1 MKFKYLFFLAIL
13 FSSILYAQDVNT
25 DSPSSSQ
32 SKKILKGLII
42 GIRGGVKL
50 PEERIGTGPW
60 GGLYFN
66 MPTGK
71 GWSLQLEY
79 NIWVAER
86 DLREDLYT
94 PEWTMLVAYKW
105 NIKSIYIRMLGGIG
119 GISSSD
125 SWFGNKRDFLFSF
138 NIALN
143 VGFNFSQHIS
153 GFLQLRHQRAAEFSL
168 GHGGIAF
175 IPWLLGMGF
184 EFDF

>member
-1 MKFKYLFFLAIL
+1 MKFKYLFFFAIL
-13 FSSILYAQDVNT
+13 FSRILYAQDVNT
-25 DSPSSSQ
+25 DSPVSSQ
-32 SKKILKGLII
+32 SKKILGGLIV

-50 PEERIGTGPW
+50 PEERTGAGPW
-60 GGLYFN
+60 GGLYVN

-86 DLREDLYT
+86 DLPADMYA

-105 NIKSIYIRMLGGIG
+105 NIKIAYIRMLWGIG
-119 GISSSD
+119 GISSGE
-125 SWFGNKRDFLFSF
+125 SWFGDNRDFLFSI

-143 VGFNFSQHIS
+143 VGFNFSKHIS
-153 GFLQLRHQRAAEFSL
+153 GFLQIRHQRAANFNV
-168 GHGGIAF
+168 GGGVTF
-175 IPWLLGMGF
+175 IPWLLGIGF

>member
-1 MKFKYLFFLAIL
+1 MKFKYLFFFAIL

-25 DSPSSSQ
+25 DSQGSSQ
-32 SKKILKGLII
+32 SKKILKDLIV

-50 PEERIGTGPW
+50 PEERIGAGPW

-79 NIWVAER
+79 NIWVAEQ
-86 DLREDLYT
+86 DLRADLYT
-94 PEWTMLVAYKW
+94 PEWTMLVAYKL
-105 NIKSIYIRMLGGIG
+105 NFKNAYIRMLWGIG
-119 GISSSD
+119 GISSGE
-125 SWFGNKRDFLFSF
+125 SWFGGNRDFLFSF

-143 VGFNFSQHIS
+143 VGFNFSKYIS
-153 GFLQLRHQRAAEFSL
+153 GFLQLRHQRAAEFNV
-168 GHGGIAF
+168 GGGVTF
-175 IPWLLGMGF
+175 VPWLLGMGF

>member
-1 MKFKYLFFLAIL
+1 MKFKYLFFFAIL

-25 DSPSSSQ
+25 DSPGSSQ
-32 SKKILKGLII
+32 SKKILRRLII

-50 PEERIGTGPW
+50 PGERIDAGPW
-60 GGLYFN
+60 GGLYVN

-86 DLREDLYT
+86 DLRADLFA
-94 PEWTMLVAYKW
+94 PEWAMLVAYKW
-105 NIKSIYIRMLGGIG
+105 NIKRTYIRMLGGIG
-119 GISSSD
+119 GISSGE
-125 SWFGNKRDFLFSF
+125 SWFGGNRDFLLSF

-143 VGFNFSQHIS
+143 VGFNFSKHIS
-153 GFLQLRHQRAAEFSL
+153 GFLQIRHQRAAEL
-168 GHGGIAF
+168 NAGGGIAF
-175 IPWLLGMGF
+175 TPWLLGVGF

>member
-25 DSPSSSQ
+25 DSPDSSL
-32 SKKILKGLII
+32 SKKILRGLII

-50 PEERIGTGPW
+50 PEERIDTGPW
-60 GGLYFN
+60 GGLYVN

-86 DLREDLYT
+86 DSRADIYA
-94 PEWTMLVAYKW
+94 PEWTMLVAYKL
-105 NIKSIYIRMLGGIG
+105 NFNNTYFRMLWGIG
-119 GISSSD
+119 GISSGET
-125 SWFGNKRDFLFSF
+125 WFGGNRDFLFSF

-143 VGFNFSQHIS
+143 VGFNFSKHIS
-153 GFLQLRHQRAAEFSL
+153 GFLQIRHQRAAEL
-168 GHGGIAF
+168 NAGGGIAF
-175 IPWLLGMGF
+175 TPWLLGVGF

>member
-25 DSPSSSQ
+25 DSPGSSP
-32 SKKILKGLII
+32 SKKILRGLII

-50 PEERIGTGPW
+50 PEERIDAGPW
-60 GGLYFN
+60 GGLYVN

-86 DLREDLYT
+86 DSRADIYA
-94 PEWTMLVAYKW
+94 PEWTMLVAYKL
-105 NIKSIYIRMLGGIG
+105 NVKNTYFRMLWGIG
-119 GISSSD
+119 GISSGET
-125 SWFGNKRDFLFSF
+125 WFGGNRDFLFSF

-143 VGFNFSQHIS
+143 VGFNFSKHIS
-153 GFLQLRHQRAAEFSL
+153 GFLQLRHQRAAEFNV
-168 GHGGIAF
+168 GGGITF
-175 IPWLLGMGF
+175 VPWLLGVGF